1 MSSPDGSETPP
12 PFPYWILEWGWQR
25 EASFLPRAVLLNT
38 ELFSGK
44 CWAFFGAG
52 YKKYTAEQVIV
63 SVCLGM
69 QPLIT
74 QRFFQ
79 YFSFTNSLSKH
90 HFIALL
96 GVSLLHDWIRKEE
109 ILRGI
114 RQQSIPNK
122 LSYNLKEE
130 SLTRQCGFT
139 HWSLPLFW
147 IGFMHSF

>member
-1 MSSPDGSETPP
+1 MLG
-12 PFPYWILEWGWQR
+12 
-25 EASFLPRAVLLNT
+25 
-38 ELFSGK
+38 
-44 CWAFFGAG
+44 FFGAG

-122 LSYNLKEE
+122 LSYNLKAK
-130 SLTRQCGFT
+130 SLTSVVL
-139 HWSLPLFW
+139 HIEVKSLPLFS
-147 IGFMHSF
+147 IGFMHS